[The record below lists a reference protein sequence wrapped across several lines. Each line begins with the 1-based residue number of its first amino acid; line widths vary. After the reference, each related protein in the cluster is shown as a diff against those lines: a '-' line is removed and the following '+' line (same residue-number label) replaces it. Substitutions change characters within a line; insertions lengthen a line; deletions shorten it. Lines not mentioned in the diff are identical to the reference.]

1 MQWIRTAEPE
11 IIKQVWIQA
20 VEQKDSFWN
29 NVHKFSPK
37 PKLNIFGAM
46 FFGAWGRDAPSAKG
60 DPSCEGGI
68 GTAGDVGRRPE
79 GHMAMILI
87 GFVGFCWLWSAVHYK
102 NLSWTCFC
110 CLQKGCD
117 CPKWPWNATRG
128 STLVVSENFG
138 GITKWRSWWWS
149 RGHGD
154 DDMTTWDVQT
164 CDESSN
170 ESSSSK
176 DVQTCDTCA
185 SSRSLFQTQYGSHG
199 RELAEKQFYTKKV
212 TAQYAFEESCNL
224 GILILDHSCHSCHS
238 CHSLFCCFTNFLEQQ
253 ILEAPTQVLRMMCPK
268 YQWKCLGSTDQF
280 VETSSETLGLMADS
294 AGGRKQPPALLTN
307 NHPTTP
313 TPPTP
318 PTPTTTKPVTLP
330 QARSNPMT
338 QSSGEK
344 NKSAI
349 ICYNLL
355 SLIGCIWIASYWND
369 HSMWKTRLDYFK
381 FQLLDFKDQQNL
393 FHQVSFVWP
402 RRMLRAY
409 GKQHIGKRAANTFV
423 EETLSGRTWYLK
435 CRKIFKL
442 LEFRVPQ
449 PAVAHL
455 KEAPVPEIK
464 RTSEISSNIQI
475 FRSSQNTRL

>member
-1 MQWIRTAEPE
+1 
-11 IIKQVWIQA
+11 
-20 VEQKDSFWN
+20 
-29 NVHKFSPK
+29 
-37 PKLNIFGAM
+37 
-46 FFGAWGRDAPSAKG
+46 
-60 DPSCEGGI
+60 
-68 GTAGDVGRRPE
+68 
-79 GHMAMILI
+79 
-87 GFVGFCWLWSAVHYK
+87 
-102 NLSWTCFC
+102 
-110 CLQKGCD
+110 
-117 CPKWPWNATRG
+117 
-128 STLVVSENFG
+128 
-138 GITKWRSWWWS
+138 
-149 RGHGD
+149 
-154 DDMTTWDVQT
+154 
-164 CDESSN
+164 
-170 ESSSSK
+170 
-176 DVQTCDTCA
+176 
-185 SSRSLFQTQYGSHG
+185 
-199 RELAEKQFYTKKV
+199 
-212 TAQYAFEESCNL
+212 
-224 GILILDHSCHSCHS
+224 
-238 CHSLFCCFTNFLEQQ
+238 
-253 ILEAPTQVLRMMCPK
+253 
-268 YQWKCLGSTDQF
+268 
-280 VETSSETLGLMADS
+280 MADS

-464 RTSEISSNIQI
+464 RTNIWNIIKYPDLQI
-475 FRSSQNTRL
+475 FTKHPPVAGSKAAPPRASKKRNCVLCPEKPPLPTEEDSWRILVMFQMWKKTSKEHVWHVTLPQYSSAEMNHPEKWTVSAL